1 MNGCGLGAA
10 YAGAMTVID
19 DFVAHNL
26 DYARTYPGPKPLEP
40 QKRVAVV
47 ACMDS
52 RLQIFPMLGL
62 DLGEAHIIRNAGGVI
77 TDDMIRSLTISQRML
92 GTREIMLIHH
102 TNCGL
107 STFTEDEFDEQ
118 LMASTGARAHWK
130 AESFRDVDVSV
141 RESIRR
147 ILQSPFILHKDS
159 VRGFVADV
167 ETGQLRE
174 VLPAE

>member
-1 MNGCGLGAA
+1 
-10 YAGAMTVID
+10 MTIAD
-19 DFVAHNL
+19 ELLEHNRE
-26 DYARTYPGPKPLEP
+26 YARNYPGPKPLRP
-40 QKRVAVV
+40 SKRLAVV

-92 GTREIMLIHH
+92 GTREIVLIHH

-107 STFTEDEFDEQ
+107 STFTEDEFDDL
-118 LMASTGARAHWK
+118 LMNETGARAHWK
-130 AESFRDVDVSV
+130 AESFKDVDASV
-141 RESIRR
+141 RESMRR
-147 ILQSPFILHKDS
+147 IVQSPFIEHKDA

-167 ETGQLRE
+167 ETGELRE
-174 VLPAE
+174 VFPA

>member
-1 MNGCGLGAA
+1 MVAVGVRRTLGV
-10 YAGAMTVID
+10 MTVID

-118 LMASTGARAHWK
+118 LMASTGAR
-130 AESFRDVDVSV
+130 VDPPDFAVAV
-141 RESIRR
+141 HPAQGFGAR
-147 ILQSPFILHKDS
+147 
-159 VRGFVADV
+159 VRG
-167 ETGQLRE
+167 GC
-174 VLPAE
+174 

>member
-1 MNGCGLGAA
+1 MS
-10 YAGAMTVID
+10 VID
-19 DFVAHNL
+19 ALIRNNG
-26 DYARTYPGPKPLEP
+26 DYVKQYEGTYPLRPSKE
-40 QKRVAVV
+40 VVVV

-52 RLQIFPMLGL
+52 RLDIFAMLGL

-92 GTREIMLIHH
+92 GTREIVLIHH

-118 LMASTGARAHWK
+118 LLRETGARAHWK
-130 AESFRDVDVSV
+130 AESFRDVDQSV

-147 ILQSPFILHKDS
+147 ITQSPFVPHVDN
-159 VRGFVADV
+159 VRGFVCDV
-167 ETGQLRE
+167 ETGELRE
-174 VLPAE
+174 VKL